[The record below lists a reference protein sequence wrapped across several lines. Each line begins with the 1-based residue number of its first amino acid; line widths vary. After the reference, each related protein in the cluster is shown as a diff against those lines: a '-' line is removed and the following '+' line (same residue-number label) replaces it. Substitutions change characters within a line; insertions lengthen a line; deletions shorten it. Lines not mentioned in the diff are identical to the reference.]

1 MKGLFVSLLL
11 AASVPAEA
19 ATFVWS
25 GRPET
30 FEHFAGPAPDEL
42 WAYSW
47 YNEAELPPSPFY
59 AAVKLGEFRGSNAE
73 MSGLVGIWQYPTVT
87 TTNRLNGQYVFLG
100 SVESVAGPYA
110 KKREVWLVLD
120 SSVVMPDKFD
130 PQNALVCLPATLP
143 MASSADCDVSSV
155 PAIFIA
161 YWALG
166 T

>member
-110 KKREVWLVLD
+110 KKREVWLVLERAGV
-120 SSVVMPDKFD
+120 SPGH
-130 PQNALVCLPATLP
+130 PADGEFGRLRRQFC
-143 MASSADCDVSSV
+143 ACDLHRVLGAGHLTR
-155 PAIFIA
+155 AIA
-161 YWALG
+161 P
-166 T
+166 